1 MGLVWTVFTLRSHR
15 RVACRGLNAIAVSK
29 GHDCCLVSSLPRVQL
44 SVVDT
49 CYQGIYGHALQ
60 TCSTKLVHRRPE
72 TRRPPTTSTS
82 SARPPLA
89 EDMVGRRAT
98 HDDGH
103 ALAIQ
108 TDCRGK
114 APAGHDRSSEKARAL
129 YRTGSVSSEGDEEDD
144 HHMHTHLSASSA
156 GNTDMSSSS
165 AMSQNSTAPTS
176 TMTDD
181 DRPSVASPT
190 SPSPYAHPA
199 LTVLELVSNTASSS
213 ALPDQFDFNVS
224 RKGNFVAV
232 YSSSN
237 IWLVKTTQLPRLW
250 ARTLQVKR
258 KPVAIDVTEDGFL
271 LAVLSRPSQV
281 DLYEIHGEQDRQIK
295 KRRTISLVHEAETVA
310 ISPDSL
316 IIITGNKF
324 GIEVV
329 AIGPE
334 APETA
339 RRTLTGQ
346 PGDILQFSDDGRTLL
361 ITSYARKSL
370 SSSLYVLPGLF
381 DGPLNEEGVPVPEAP
396 DTLWTGSMLF
406 PETAKIARQATL
418 LPDADTGHVSELFA
432 FNSQED
438 TWGVYDIATQRF
450 TQRKMFLPDQQRWTR
465 SEFVD
470 DAMPAVSP
478 SADLA
483 AVSLRMR
490 GTTSIWIYQ
499 VPEWDFQSTTK
510 SDLSPIQPCFCIPIL
525 SDGPN
530 TYQEICALR
539 WVTISSKVQRLI
551 AVGNSSTVRT
561 DEVSGGPSGSKGV
574 VIVLDFDK
582 SKPAGSPTPRPT
594 KTEYDLDPLC
604 PGEMLPEGSID
615 FEREVELVRTRTLA
629 QRRAQDGNGNARRNS
644 RIGSTPIRART
655 SANRERPS
663 SIRRPTDEDEL
674 TLEEAQAA
682 FEMPYDNQQPRS
694 QMSLARAATVAAV
707 SPANRRHLRALPFRP
722 LEYRRADGMRE
733 MPHESDADNWVP
745 PPPAYT
751 ATAEA
756 SQSVSLSHPNGAP
769 VSDTQRNLPDT
780 SIPPIPAL
788 PANLAQFMPP
798 MPPTHPYQSRGGPL
812 QSQSSTDLPSTR
824 AISPTFITPPQQ
836 RRPSLMHPTT
846 FPSPD
851 SLAQGRRRSSTATSR
866 SSTHPVPRVPSHHQS
881 AYRATASRH
890 DAAAGTRPSTRPPL
904 TARNNPNTAYDL
916 RPPPVIDPHTGRRGS
931 APDVGAPH
939 RTRPAAS
946 PNRISMPVQP
956 TTTRSNTRRH
966 LLPRLTTRSDAMP
979 APSAATRQPPIGP
992 LSAPPPGAAQ
1002 RHAQFPNA
1010 STNMSGGGS
1019 VRAQSRVALRT
1030 DGVDRERGSP
1040 KRKIGCVVM

>member
-1 MGLVWTVFTLRSHR
+1 MQDER
-15 RVACRGLNAIAVSK
+15 
-29 GHDCCLVSSLPRVQL
+29 
-44 SVVDT
+44 
-49 CYQGIYGHALQ
+49 LQ
-60 TCSTKLVHRRPE
+60 
-72 TRRPPTTSTS
+72 
-82 SARPPLA
+82 
-89 EDMVGRRAT
+89 
-98 HDDGH
+98 
-103 ALAIQ
+103 LAIQ
-108 TDCRGK
+108 IQNTKDTARCSSMSTD
-114 APAGHDRSSEKARAL
+114 D
-129 YRTGSVSSEGDEEDD
+129 DEPVL
-144 HHMHTHLSASSA
+144 THLSASSA
-156 GNTDMSSSS
+156 GNTDISS
-165 AMSQNSTAPTS
+165 MSTAGTS
-176 TMTDD
+176 T
-181 DRPSVASPT
+181 T
-190 SPSPYAHPA
+190 SAISNSSSPYAHPA
-199 LTVLELVSNTASSS
+199 LTVLELVSNRASSS
-213 ALPDQFDFNVS
+213 ALPDAFDFNVS

-237 IWLVKTTQLPRLW
+237 VWLVKTTQLPRLW

-258 KPVAIDVTEDGFL
+258 KPVAIDITEDGFL

-295 KRRTISLVHEAETVA
+295 KRRTISLVHEAETLA
-310 ISPDSL
+310 ISPDGL
-316 IIITGNKF
+316 IIITGNRF

-329 AIGPE
+329 AIGPD
-334 APETA
+334 APDTA

-346 PGDILQFSDDGRTLL
+346 TGDTLEFSDDGRTLL
-361 ITSYARKSL
+361 ITSYARKSI

-381 DGPLNEEGVPVPEAP
+381 DGPLNEEGVPIPEPP
-396 DTLWTGSMLF
+396 DTLWTRSMLF

-432 FNSQED
+432 FNAQED
-438 TWGVYDIATQRF
+438 SWGVYDIATQRF

-478 SADLA
+478 NADLA

-499 VPEWDFQSTTK
+499 IPEWDFQSTTK

-525 SDGPN
+525 SDGPD

-539 WVTISSKVQRLI
+539 WVTINSKVQRLL
-551 AVGNSSTVRT
+551 AVGNSSTVPADDVT
-561 DEVSGGPSGSKGV
+561 GTPAGSKGI

-582 SKPAGSPTPRPT
+582 SKLVGSPVPRPT

-604 PGEMLPEGSID
+604 PGEMLPEGAID

-629 QRRAQDGNGNARRNS
+629 QRRAQDGSSNTRRNS
-644 RIGSTPIRART
+644 RIGSAPARART
-655 SANRERPS
+655 SANRERPA

-674 TLEEAQAA
+674 TAEEVQAA

-756 SQSVSLSHPNGAP
+756 SQSVSLSHPQGAP
-769 VSDTQRNLPDT
+769 VARTPNSTT
-780 SIPPIPAL
+780 ESAIPPIPAL

-798 MPPTHPYQSRGGPL
+798 VAPTHPYSSRGAM

-824 AISPTFITPPQQ
+824 AISPTFATPPQT

-846 FPSPD
+846 FPSPER
-851 SLAQGRRRSSTATSR
+851 SSSRRRSSAATSR
-866 SSTHPVPRVPSHHQS
+866 RPSQTPIPRVPSMHQS
-881 AYRATASRH
+881 AYRATASQYNNVSPAPT
-890 DAAAGTRPSTRPPL
+890 DRPTLLGRRNIQT
-904 TARNNPNTAYDL
+904 TADL
-916 RPPPVIDPHTGRRGS
+916 RPPPIINLSSGRRGS
-931 APDVGAPH
+931 APDTSIP
-939 RTRPAAS
+939 RRPLPGAS
-946 PNRISMPVQP
+946 PNRISMPVLQP
-956 TTTRSNTRRH
+956 SARSHTRRN
-966 LLPRLTTRSDAMP
+966 LLPRLSTRGETIQHPTMG
-979 APSAATRQPPIGP
+979 PP
-992 LSAPPPGAAQ
+992 SAPPYVGTGRSHARAPSRMTLRPGT
-1002 RHAQFPNA
+1002 
-1010 STNMSGGGS
+1010 SSG
-1019 VRAQSRVALRT
+1019 
-1030 DGVDRERGSP
+1030 ERSGSP
-1040 KRKIGCVVM
+1040 KRRIACAVM

>member
-1 MGLVWTVFTLRSHR
+1 
-15 RVACRGLNAIAVSK
+15 
-29 GHDCCLVSSLPRVQL
+29 
-44 SVVDT
+44 
-49 CYQGIYGHALQ
+49 
-60 TCSTKLVHRRPE
+60 
-72 TRRPPTTSTS
+72 
-82 SARPPLA
+82 
-89 EDMVGRRAT
+89 MVGRRAA
-98 HDDGH
+98 HDEGL

-108 TDCRGK
+108 TSYKGK
-114 APAGHDRSSEKARAL
+114 APAGHDRSSEKARAF
-129 YRTGSVSSEGDEEDD
+129 YRRSRTGSLSSGDDD
-144 HHMHTHLSASSA
+144 EQIHTHLSASSA
-156 GNTDMSSSS
+156 GNTDISSSS
-165 AMSQNSTAPTS
+165 AMSANSTACTS

-181 DRPSVASPT
+181 DPAGHASPT
-190 SPSPYAHPA
+190 TPSPHAHPA

-213 ALPDQFDFNVS
+213 ALPDAFDFNVS

-237 IWLVKTTQLPRLW
+237 VWLIKTIQLPRLW

-258 KPVAIDVTEDGFL
+258 KPVAIDITEDGFL

-310 ISPDSL
+310 ISPDGL
-316 IIITGNKF
+316 ILIAGNKF

-329 AIGPE
+329 AIGSHAPE
-334 APETA
+334 AA
-339 RRTLTGQ
+339 HRTLTG
-346 PGDILQFSDDGRTLL
+346 PVGDTLEFSEDSRTLL
-361 ITSYARKSL
+361 ITSYARKSA
-370 SSSLYVLPGLF
+370 SSFLYVLPGLF
-381 DGPLNEEGVPVPEAP
+381 DGPLNEEGVPIPEPP

-418 LPDADTGHVSELFA
+418 LPDADTGHVNELFA

-478 SADLA
+478 NADLA

-499 VPEWDFQSTTK
+499 IPEWDFQSTSK
-510 SDLSPIQPCFCIPIL
+510 LDLSPIQPCFCIPIL
-525 SDGPN
+525 SDGPD

-539 WVTISSKVQRLI
+539 WVTISPKVQRLI
-551 AVGNSSTVRT
+551 AVGNSSTVPA
-561 DEVSGGPSGSKGV
+561 DEVDAPAGSKGV

-582 SKPAGSPTPRPT
+582 SKPVGSPTPRPT

-629 QRRAQDGNGNARRNS
+629 QRRAQDGNTTSRRNS

-655 SANRERPS
+655 SANRERPPS
-663 SIRRPTDEDEL
+663 TRRPTDEDEL
-674 TLEEAQAA
+674 TAEEAQAA

-694 QMSLARAATVAAV
+694 QVSLARAATVAAV

-722 LEYRRADGMRE
+722 LEYRRADGQRE

-769 VSDTQRNLPDT
+769 VTTASVSATHTD
-780 SIPPIPAL
+780 SAIPPVPAL
-788 PANLAQFMPP
+788 PANLAQFIPP
-798 MPPTHPYQSRGGPL
+798 IPSHPYQSRGAM

-824 AISPTFITPPQQ
+824 AISPTFITPPQP

-846 FPSPD
+846 FPSPENIGP
-851 SLAQGRRRSSTATSR
+851 SRRRSSASR
-866 SSTHPVPRVPSHHQS
+866 TPQPQLPRAPSHHQS

-890 DAAAGTRPSTRPPL
+890 DTARSSSRPPL
-904 TARNNPNTAYDL
+904 TTRRNIGGMVDL
-916 RPPPVIDPHTGRRGS
+916 RPPPVIDPSTGRRGS
-931 APDVGAPH
+931 APDVGTP
-939 RTRPAAS
+939 RRPGAS
-946 PNRISMPVQP
+946 PNRVSMPPPQ
-956 TTTRSNTRRH
+956 TSRSNTRRN
-966 LLPRLTTRSDAMP
+966 LLPRL
-979 APSAATRQPPIGP
+979 ATRGEVVNQRGGGVGP
-992 LSAPPPGAAQ
+992 LSAPPA
-1002 RHAQFPNA
+1002 HT
-1010 STNMSGGGS
+1010 SSGSARAVSRTGLRGGD
-1019 VRAQSRVALRT
+1019 V
-1030 DGVDRERGSP
+1030 EKGSP
-1040 KRKIGCVVM
+1040 RKKINCVVM

>member
-1 MGLVWTVFTLRSHR
+1 M
-15 RVACRGLNAIAVSK
+15 
-29 GHDCCLVSSLPRVQL
+29 
-44 SVVDT
+44 
-49 CYQGIYGHALQ
+49 
-60 TCSTKLVHRRPE
+60 
-72 TRRPPTTSTS
+72 
-82 SARPPLA
+82 
-89 EDMVGRRAT
+89 MVGGRAT
-98 HDDGH
+98 QDAGH
-103 ALAIQ
+103 PLAIQ
-108 TDCRGK
+108 TDYRGK
-114 APAGHDRSSEKARAL
+114 APAGHDRGGEPAGAR
-129 YRTGSVSSEGDEEDD
+129 YRRSRTASVSSDEEEEQV
-144 HHMHTHLSASSA
+144 HTHLSASSA
-156 GNTDMSSSS
+156 GNTDISSSS
-165 AMSQNSTAPTS
+165 GMSGNSTARTS

-181 DRPSVASPT
+181 DRLNNAAKPT
-190 SPSPYAHPA
+190 NPSPYAHPA

-213 ALPDQFDFNVS
+213 ALPDAFDFNVS

-237 IWLVKTTQLPRLW
+237 IWLIKTTQLPRLW
-250 ARTLQVKR
+250 ARTLQIKR
-258 KPVAIDVTEDGFL
+258 KPMAIDITEDGFL

-281 DLYEIHGEQDRQIK
+281 DLYEIHGEQDSQTK

-310 ISPDSL
+310 IAPDGL
-316 IIITGNKF
+316 IMITGNRF

-329 AIGPE
+329 AIGPA

-346 PGDILQFSDDGRTLL
+346 VGDTLEFSDDGRTLL
-361 ITSYARKSL
+361 ITSYARKSI

-381 DGPLNEEGVPVPEAP
+381 DGPLNEEGVPMPESP

-406 PETAKIARQATL
+406 PESARIARQATL
-418 LPDADTGHVSELFA
+418 LPDADTGHVNELFA

-478 SADLA
+478 NADLA

-525 SDGPN
+525 SDGPD
-530 TYQEICALR
+530 TYHEICALR

-551 AVGNSSTVRT
+551 AVGNSSTVPA
-561 DEVSGGPSGSKGV
+561 DEVPGAPAGSKGI

-582 SKPAGSPTPRPT
+582 SKPASAPAPRPT

-629 QRRAQDGNGNARRNS
+629 QRRVQGGTTSSRRNS
-644 RIGSTPIRART
+644 RLGSTPVRART
-655 SANRERPS
+655 AANSERPA

-674 TLEEAQAA
+674 TAEEAQAA

-769 VSDTQRNLPDT
+769 VSGASGASGSNAASST
-780 SIPPIPAL
+780 PPVPAIPA
-788 PANLAQFMPP
+788 NWGQRMPP
-798 MPPTHPYQSRGGPL
+798 VASNHPYQSRGAV

-824 AISPTFITPPQQ
+824 AISPTFVTPPQP
-836 RRPSLMHPTT
+836 RRPSLLHPTT
-846 FPSPD
+846 FPSLESSGP
-851 SLAQGRRRSSTATSR
+851 SRRRSSAASR
-866 SSTHPVPRVPSHHQS
+866 SPQSLQSLQPPIPRLPSLHQS
-881 AYRATASRH
+881 AYRATASNNNAVRPNARH
-890 DAAAGTRPSTRPPL
+890 AISAP
-904 TARNNPNTAYDL
+904 RNVPTTVEL
-916 RPPPVIDPHTGRRGS
+916 RPPPVINPSNGRRGS
-931 APDVGAPH
+931 APDVGMSRRAL
-939 RTRPAAS
+939 AGAS
-946 PNRISMPVQP
+946 PNRISMPLTQIP
-956 TTTRSNTRRH
+956 RANARRN
-966 LLPRLTTRSDAMP
+966 LLPRLSTRGDAIP
-979 APSAATRQPPIGP
+979 QPNYGP
-992 LSAPPPGAAQ
+992 LSAPPGVEHGRVPSRA
-1002 RHAQFPNA
+1002 N
-1010 STNMSGGGS
+1010 
-1019 VRAQSRVALRT
+1019 VRPDAGEKEKS
-1030 DGVDRERGSP
+1030 SP
-1040 KRKIGCVVM
+1040 KKKMNCVVM